1 MLRTVQLLRHDVYCP
16 VLLRLKSEQ
25 LITNQIR
32 EFCYSYD
39 DDNNNNNNTGNNN
52 DNVTIKVC

>member
-1 MLRTVQLLRHDVYCP
+1 MTCT